1 MIFNRDIET
10 LSEQKLQEEQSE
22 NLKRLVGRVYDRVP
36 FYRKKFDEAG
46 VSPADITTLK
56 DISKLPFTTKDELRE
71 TYPFGLL
78 AVPETEIVEV
88 HTSSGTTG
96 KPVVDA
102 YTIGDIEIW
111 SEAMART
118 LAMAGGAATSVVQNA
133 YGYGLF
139 TGGLG
144 VHYGARKLGA
154 HVIPISAGNTKR
166 QLMIMQDFGTTL
178 LTCTPSY
185 SLFLA
190 EQAKEEGIDFKN
202 LKVEA
207 GCFGAEPW
215 SDNMRVEIE
224 QKLNLD
230 AYDIYGLTEIIGPG
244 VSSECE
250 AKDGLHINEDLFYPE
265 IINPATGEV
274 LPDGE
279 QGELVFTTLTK
290 EGTPII
296 RYRTRDITYLMRE
309 KCSCGRTLVRMHRL
323 LGRTDDMLIIRGVN
337 VFPSQIE
344 HVLMDIEETE
354 PHYQIVVDR
363 GATHLDEVEIQVEV
377 EESFFSDETKTME
390 RIRAKIDNRI
400 RSELGI
406 GARIKLVEPKS
417 IERSMGKAKR
427 VIDKRQL

>member
-1 MIFNRDIET
+1 MIWNSEVETQSAAITRDR
-10 LSEQKLQEEQSE
+10 QSE
-22 NLKRLVGRVYDRVP
+22 NLKKIAQRVYKNVP
-36 FYRKKFDEAG
+36 FYKEKFDAAG
-46 VSPADITTLK
+46 VTPNDIK
-56 DISKLPFTTKDELRE
+56 DIEDIAKLPFTTKDELRQ
-71 TYPFGLL
+71 TYPYGLL
-78 AVPETEIVEV
+78 AVPKSEIVEV

-96 KPVVDA
+96 TPVVDA
-102 YTIGDIEIW
+102 YTLGDIEIW
-111 SEAMART
+111 SESMART
-118 LAMAGGAATSVVQNA
+118 LAMAGSGPEDVIQNA

-166 QLMIMQDFGTTL
+166 QLMIMRDFGTTL

-185 SLFLA
+185 TLYLA
-190 EQAKEEGIDFKN
+190 EQAKEEGIDFKK
-202 LKVEA
+202 LQVKA

-215 SDNMRVEIE
+215 SDTMRSEIE
-224 QKLNLD
+224 AKLHLN

-250 AKDGLHINEDLFYPE
+250 AKDGLHINEDFFYPE
-265 IINPATGEV
+265 IIDPSTGEV
-274 LPDGE
+274 LPDGK

-296 RYRTRDITYLMRE
+296 RYRTRDITYLFRE

-344 HVLMDIEETE
+344 QVLMQIEETE
-354 PHYQIVVDR
+354 PHYQIIVDR
-363 GATHLDEVEIQVEV
+363 GASHLDEVEIAVEV
-377 EESFFSDETKTME
+377 EESFFSDETKNLE
-390 RIRAKIDNRI
+390 QVRAKIGSRIRA
-400 RSELGI
+400 ELGI
-406 GARIKLVEPKS
+406 GARVRLVEPKS

-427 VIDKRQL
+427 VIDKRTI